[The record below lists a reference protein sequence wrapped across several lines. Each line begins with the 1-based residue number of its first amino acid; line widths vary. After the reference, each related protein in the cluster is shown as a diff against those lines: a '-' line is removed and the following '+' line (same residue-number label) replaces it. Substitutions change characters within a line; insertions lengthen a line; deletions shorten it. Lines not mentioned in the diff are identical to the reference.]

1 MGASSD
7 ARPAAAPVK
16 GSFVEDSDSDAEPA
30 PVTGR
35 FGRRRLNMA
44 AGRSCVFLCF
54 MPLLLQLLNNCLLG
68 VWSTKVFS
76 VLGDGLNSDHTRMKV
91 HKALLQL
98 RLDY

>member
-1 MGASSD
+1 MQVKRARKEGASSE

-44 AGRSCVFLCF
+44 AGWSCIY
-54 MPLLLQLLNNCLLG
+54 LLYTPYTCGSL
-68 VWSTKVFS
+68 
-76 VLGDGLNSDHTRMKV
+76 
-91 HKALLQL
+91 ALLQC
-98 RLDY
+98 RWIVW